1 MISATTA
8 RNWWDNEAFADE
20 RYATLRWGGDGTT
33 ETIDPTIDAILV
45 ILSGFIME
53 ASTVVEIGCGP
64 GRLLHRMARQHP
76 TSQFVGLDISEQMMS
91 LGVDDRPSNVMTKLV
106 TGDGTLEPIEAD
118 LVYSV
123 EVFQHL
129 ETSLKQNYL
138 RSIADILKPAGV
150 AVIQYV
156 TGAEADGWMAHPETE
171 QAMSKM
177 AKAAGLKVRKTKVES
192 QVHDEWRWM
201 VVSL

>member
-45 ILSGFIME
+45 ILSGFIIK

-106 TGDGTLEPIEAD
+106 TGDGTIDAD
-118 LVYSV
+118 NFDLIYSV

-129 ETSLKQNYL
+129 ETALKEKYL
-138 RSIADILKPAGV
+138 RTVGSMLKSNGI

-171 QAMSKM
+171 ATMNKM
-177 AKAAGLKVRKTKVES
+177 ARAAGLKVKKSKVPF

-201 VVSL
+201 VMSL